1 MSSFVCLFFSQ
12 YFLLYSV
19 LAMNTNSHLLC
30 VSTFGLKILFFN
42 PTMCIIRI
50 TIPNSSC
57 FLSAWYVLYHFHSLL
72 ISVIVSDKLHISNV
86 LFFFKWTTVMTFDS
100 QIEYLS
106 HLEFKHLMVYIRHF
120 PNVIILSVTELTE
133 EISDGQVQDLLSYT
147 GSDSSFKNCTLFF
160 ILKFILL
167 SYNASRLHLPSLSNA
182 LFTAPPFP
190 FKEKN
195 RSPRDIY

>member
-86 LFFFKWTTVMTFDS
+86 LFFLMNYSYDFWLTAWVFSPFRIQAFNGIYKA
-100 QIEYLS
+100 LPKS
-106 HLEFKHLMVYIRHF
+106 HYPICDRANRINFRWPSPGPSLIYWFR
-120 PNVIILSVTELTE
+120 
-133 EISDGQVQDLLSYT
+133 
-147 GSDSSFKNCTLFF
+147 
-160 ILKFILL
+160 LKF
-167 SYNASRLHLPSLSNA
+167 
-182 LFTAPPFP
+182 
-190 FKEKN
+190 
-195 RSPRDIY
+195 